1 MKTTMNNMAGSTDRR
16 NSVRGCHGFTVLEL
30 MIACAVAAVLLC
42 IAIPSYQGYLHR
54 VQRGSAI
61 EVLLAAAA
69 CQERI
74 YAAEA
79 VYDTRR
85 CLDSD
90 QVPAYQF
97 RMEPDSTA
105 NSMTFVV
112 VAEPVGDQGTDPCG
126 NLSLD
131 QTGARAI
138 SGPEARS
145 RKCWEGR

>member
-1 MKTTMNNMAGSTDRR
+1 MKTTTHTRAVSAGRQSF
-16 NSVRGCHGFTVLEL
+16 VRHCHGFTVLEL

-61 EVLLAAAA
+61 EYLLGAAA

-85 CLDSD
+85 CLESD
-90 QVPAYQF
+90 QVSAYQF

-112 VAEPVGDQGTDPCG
+112 VAEPLGDQGTDPCG

-138 SGPEARS
+138 SGPEERS